1 MQNDPKKI
9 IQARLRAL
17 GLTQAQLAE
26 EIGTTPS
33 ILSRTLGT
41 PLVRQDSHWPAI
53 LRALALRVNI
63 DPDTA
68 KENGGGEA

>member
-1 MQNDPKKI
+1 M
-9 IQARLRAL
+9 
-17 GLTQAQLAE
+17 TQAQLAE

-53 LRALALRVNI
+53 LGALALTVSLEA
-63 DPDTA
+63 DVPQ
-68 KENGGGEA
+68 ENDGNET

>member
-1 MQNDPKKI
+1 M
-9 IQARLRAL
+9 
-17 GLTQAQLAE
+17 TQAQLAK

-53 LRALALRVNI
+53 LGVLALRVNI
-63 DPDTA
+63 EPDAA
-68 KENGGGEA
+68 KENGGSET